1 MSPDPNAHGPLTN
14 PSVVIQSLLASA
26 SYAADRVI
34 QGDWSERYANK
45 KLMAEARAAEAG
57 LRALGAES
65 PDTIAV
71 ISAGARAFVRWEY
84 LWNGETRQG
93 AQYAKGLT
101 V

>member
-1 MSPDPNAHGPLTN
+1 MSPDPAAHGPLTN
-14 PSVVIQSLLASA
+14 PRVAINILLGQAA
-26 SYAADRVI
+26 YAADRVI

-45 KLMAEARAAEAG
+45 KLMADARAAEAG
-57 LRALGAES
+57 LRALGAGS
-65 PDTIAV
+65 PDAMAV

-101 V
+101 A